1 MDALGLPRDTS
12 ISKMRLMRETS
23 EETYFGDSTIGG
35 EIMNVKILV
44 VMGLLSAVIT
54 TSDAFAFSSSKGG
67 HGGGGTSGQ
76 IFNSPNNSSNSEGG
90 SNGNTGNDVN
100 GVVGVPEP
108 SSLYALGSALA
119 LVGATGLVLR
129 RKK

>member
-1 MDALGLPRDTS
+1 
-12 ISKMRLMRETS
+12 
-23 EETYFGDSTIGG
+23 
-35 EIMNVKILV
+35 MNVKILI

-76 IFNSPNNSSNSEGG
+76 IFNSPGNSTNSEGG
-90 SNGNTGNDVN
+90 SNNNGYTGNDVN

-119 LVGATGLVLR
+119 LVGATGLMLR

>member
-1 MDALGLPRDTS
+1 MDAFGSAQGHFDQQDAADAGNVT
-12 ISKMRLMRETS
+12 EG
-23 EETYFGDSTIGG
+23 TYFGDSTIGG

-76 IFNSPNNSSNSEGG
+76 IFNSPNSEGG
-90 SNGNTGNDVN
+90 SNDNGNTGNDVN

>member
-1 MDALGLPRDTS
+1 M
-12 ISKMRLMRETS
+12 K
-23 EETYFGDSTIGG
+23 
-35 EIMNVKILV
+35 VKVLL

-54 TSDAFAFSSSKGG
+54 TSDAFAWSSGKGG
-67 HGGGGTSGQ
+67 HGGGGASGQ
-76 IFNSPNNSSNSEGG
+76 IFNSTNNSTNSEGG
-90 SNGNTGNDVN
+90 SYTGNTGNDVN

-119 LVGATGLVLR
+119 LVGATGLMLR